1 MKTNSRRELL
11 KNGLLSTA
19 ALTLTPRILQAQNQT
34 CSKLKTPAQVE
45 GPFYPVMDQLDT
57 DADLILV
64 KGSQRVAKG
73 QVVIIQG
80 VVTDQNCQPVKSV
93 LVEIWQACHTGKYD
107 HPSDPNPAPLDPD
120 FQYWGKAVTNEKGE
134 YRFRTVVPGAYQAD
148 QNWMRPPHV
157 HFKISKLGYMEL
169 ITQMYFAGHSLNSK
183 DLILQRLSKPEQEK
197 LVVQFKNSQLAPH
210 PVGQF
215 NISIEKI

>member
-19 ALTLTPRILQAQNQT
+19 ALIATPRVLQAQNQA

-45 GPFYPVMDQLDT
+45 GPFYPVVDQLDT

-134 YRFRTVVPGAYQAD
+134 YRFRTIVPGAYQAD
-148 QNWMRPPHV
+148 QNWVRPPHV
-157 HFKISKLGYMEL
+157 HFKVSKLGYMEL

-183 DLILQRLSKPEQEK
+183 DLILQRLAKPEQEK
-197 LVVQFKNSQLAPH
+197 LIVQFKNIQGVPH

-215 NISIEKI
+215 NINIEKI